1 MDYKNLG
8 RSGLKVSR
16 ICLGTNNFGGQ
27 VSEEASI
34 AIVNKA
40 LDCGINVIDTANVY
54 TAGRSEEIIGKAVKG
69 RRDEAIIA
77 TKVGFGV
84 GQAPNQSGLSRKHI
98 LSQVEHSLKSLQ
110 TDFIDLYYLHR
121 FDPETPLEET
131 LQTFDDM
138 VREGKVRYMACSNF
152 AAWQIAKA
160 SEICEI
166 HDLEKFVSVQPPY
179 NLLQRDVEKD
189 LLPYCQREGLGVLTY
204 TPLMGGFLT
213 GKYSKATPPPAG
225 SRYEYNQRLWQ
236 RVNQESNFAVLE
248 RVKREAE
255 AAGISM
261 SQLAI
266 AWILKNP
273 TVTAPIVGAS
283 SIEQVEQNCRLTE
296 INLGDEIYRRL
307 NDITKN
313 VSVPLYS

>member
-27 VSEEASI
+27 ISENDSI

-40 LDCGINVIDTANVY
+40 LDCGINVIDTADVY
-54 TAGRSEEIIGKAVKG
+54 TGGRSEEIIGMAVKS
-69 RRDEAIIA
+69 RRDEVIIA
-77 TKVGFGV
+77 TKVGFGG
-84 GQAPNQSGLSRKHI
+84 GQAPNRGGLSRKHI
-98 LSQVEHSLKSLQ
+98 LSQVEHSLKGLQ

-121 FDPETPLEET
+121 FDPETPLEES
-131 LQTFDDM
+131 LRTFNDM
-138 VREGKVRYMACSNF
+138 VREGKVRYIACSNF

-160 SEICEI
+160 HEICEI
-166 HDLEKFVSVQPPY
+166 HDLEKLVAVQPPY
-179 NLLQRDVEKD
+179 NLLQRDAEKD
-189 LLPYCQREGLGVLTY
+189 LLPYCQQEGLGVLTY

-213 GKYSKATPPPAG
+213 GKYSKTAPPPAG

-248 RVKREAE
+248 QLKKVAE
-255 AAGISM
+255 DIDIPM
-261 SQLAI
+261 SKLAI

-273 TVTAPIVGAS
+273 TITAPIVGAS
-283 SIEQVEQNCRLTE
+283 SIEQVEENCRLTE
-296 INLGDEIYRRL
+296 INLREETYQRL
-307 NDITKN
+307 NDLTRN
-313 VSVPLYS
+313 VSVSLYS

>member
-1 MDYKNLG
+1 MDYKSLG

-27 VSEEASI
+27 ISEDASI

-40 LDCGINVIDTANVY
+40 LDCGINVVDTADVY
-54 TAGRSEEIIGKAVKG
+54 TGGRSEEIIGKAVKG
-69 RRDEAIIA
+69 RRDEVIIA
-77 TKVGFGV
+77 TKVGFGA
-84 GQAPNQSGLSRKHI
+84 GQAPNRSGLSRKHI

-110 TDFIDLYYLHR
+110 TDFIDIYYLHR
-121 FDPETPLEET
+121 FDAETPLEET
-131 LQTFDDM
+131 LRTFNDM
-138 VREGKVRYMACSNF
+138 VRQGKVRYMTCSNF

-160 SEICEI
+160 HEICEA
-166 HDLEKFVSVQPPY
+166 HDLEKFVAVQPPY
-179 NLLQRDVEKD
+179 NLFQREVESD
-189 LLPYCQREGLGVLTY
+189 LLPYCEQEGLGVLTY

-225 SRYEYNQRLWQ
+225 SRYDYNQRLWQ
-236 RVNQESNFAVLE
+236 RVNQESNFEVLENLE
-248 RVKREAE
+248 RVAQD
-255 AAGISM
+255 AGISM
-261 SQLAI
+261 SKLAI

-273 TVTAPIVGAS
+273 IVTAPIVGAS
-283 SIEQVEQNCRLTE
+283 SIEQVEENCRLTE

-307 NDITKN
+307 NDLTKN

>member
-1 MDYKNLG
+1 MEYKNLG
-8 RSGLKVSR
+8 ISGLKVSR

-27 VSEEASI
+27 ISENDSI

-40 LDCGINVIDTANVY
+40 LDCGINVIDTADVY
-54 TAGRSEEIIGKAVKG
+54 TGGISEEIIGKAVKG

-84 GQAPNQSGLSRKHI
+84 GQAPNRGGLSRKHI

-121 FDPETPLEET
+121 FDPETPLEES
-131 LQTFDDM
+131 LRTFNDL
-138 VREGKVRYMACSNF
+138 VREEKVRYIACSNF

-160 SEICEI
+160 HEICET
-166 HDLEKFVSVQPPY
+166 HDLERFVAVQPPY
-179 NLLQRDVEKD
+179 NLLQRDAEKD
-189 LLPYCQREGLGVLTY
+189 LLPYCQQEGLGVLTY

-213 GKYSKATPPPAG
+213 GKYSMAAPPPAG

-248 RVKREAE
+248 QLEKVAE
-255 AAGISM
+255 DIDIPISK
-261 SQLAI
+261 LAI

-283 SIEQVEQNCRLTE
+283 SIEQIDENCRLTE
-296 INLGDEIYRRL
+296 IKLGDETYQRL
-307 NDITKN
+307 NDITRN
-313 VSVPLYS
+313 VSVSLYS